1 MRENKEYQVAALPGR
16 HLVIWLDFLIPLAL
30 LALFTIFVD
39 ARSLDLSISGHWY
52 RGGQGWF
59 LPQNHFIYKYGVYPA
74 WGVII
79 FALYRLIRSF
89 FDDRLKSRRKRYLYL
104 ILVMAIGPG
113 LVVNTA
119 LKQRWGRPRPRNIQE
134 FGGKH
139 RYEAPWEMDKSSPG
153 NSFPSGHASMG
164 FYFFALYFLNR
175 HKGWRKSLWIGL
187 LALAWGS
194 LIGFVRIAQGG
205 HLFTDVLWSAAIV
218 WLISALLYYLMALHK
233 EPLIIYET
241 EAKALSPTQ

>member
-119 LKQRWGRPRPRNIQE
+119 LKQRWGRPRPRNI
-134 FGGKH
+134 
-139 RYEAPWEMDKSSPG
+139 
-153 NSFPSGHASMG
+153 
-164 FYFFALYFLNR
+164 
-175 HKGWRKSLWIGL
+175 
-187 LALAWGS
+187 
-194 LIGFVRIAQGG
+194 
-205 HLFTDVLWSAAIV
+205 
-218 WLISALLYYLMALHK
+218 
-233 EPLIIYET
+233 
-241 EAKALSPTQ
+241 